1 MVPTLAHVV
10 LIPYPWAVNSGVGV
24 ENSPQDCCQRAMGTL
39 GEIHEKLPCWLAMC
53 SVFSRVKARQ
63 LLLYWVV
70 QTMKYLLSWASNK
83 RQGALQS
90 SSINETDFHILGSTA
105 KAPWNKWNGR
115 EMLGRLKPQW
125 GLTFSE
131 TDGKGSTLCDGINL
145 PLVGMDESCR
155 QTYGKRKHPSFHEM
169 GADQKPGW
177 KWADWQESYSR
188 GVADAFEPKAALMPD
203 KGWAGDKHRY
213 SGLRVCD

>member
-1 MVPTLAHVV
+1 MKSCPAGLLCVLYSPEWKQDNCSTGLCKLWNICWAGLQTRGRVHCRVV
-10 LIPYPWAVNSGVGV
+10 ASMKQTFISLVQWPKHHETN
-24 ENSPQDCCQRAMGTL
+24 GT
-39 GEIHEKLPCWLAMC
+39 G
-53 SVFSRVKARQ
+53 RQ
-63 LLLYWVV
+63 
-70 QTMKYLLSWASNK
+70 
-83 RQGALQS
+83 
-90 SSINETDFHILGSTA
+90 
-105 KAPWNKWNGR
+105 
-115 EMLGRLKPQW
+115 MLGRLKPQW

-131 TDGKGSTLCDGINL
+131 TDGKGLTPCDGINL

-155 QTYGKRKHPSFHEM
+155 QTYGKRKRPTFHEM